1 MTSPTSAADQAQRAY
16 ERTARRL
23 RNKTA
28 ADSKRQAASLKRAT
42 SKFKKAPR
50 ASRNAGRSNKVW
62 SLLSKAHRGGE
73 LADAYA
79 AKKGEIVSTNM
90 LLSSSPKERAAE
102 WDLECKKHPRVRKD
116 RVVMHLTL
124 SRPNGADLTSQK
136 WGTVVQCFLREA
148 GLEGAAHVAY
158 LHTDTKCQH
167 VHIVV
172 SRSLPTGQLWSDSQ
186 DFYKFRDASER
197 TVQVLNIE
205 VEGTPSTSQAPTDR
219 AVSAQRRANRRGTPS
234 AWVDPQVV
242 ERALSRA
249 KRLEELPAL
258 LLAEGV
264 EFQLAQ
270 SPSGQITTGVL
281 MRAKGSQEWLAGSS
295 ISRQLSLPAIQRQI
309 ELNAQRANA
318 VAPQRPPVPMPGMR
332 PAPAPQIQT
341 PRQRGG

>member
-1 MTSPTSAADQAQRAY
+1 MTNPSASADRAQRDY
-16 ERTARRL
+16 ERTARKL

-42 SKFKKAPR
+42 SKIKKALR

-79 AKKGEIVSTNM
+79 SKKGEIISTNM

-136 WGTVVQCFLREA
+136 WGAVVQCFLREA
-148 GLEGAAHVAY
+148 GLEGAAYVAY

-172 SRSLPTGQLWSDSQ
+172 SRSLPTGKLWSDSQ

-197 TVQVLNIE
+197 AVQVLNIE

-219 AVSAQRRANRRGTPS
+219 AVSAVRRANRRGTPS

-258 LLAEGV
+258 LQAEGV
-264 EFQLAQ
+264 EFKLAQ
-270 SPSGQITTGVL
+270 KSPNDKVTGVL

-295 ISRQLSLPAIQRQI
+295 INRNFSLPALERQ
-309 ELNAQRANA
+309 LASNASKD
-318 VAPQRPPVPMPGMR
+318 APIPRPPIPGHMHVQAAQN
-332 PAPAPQIQT
+332 PSAQF
-341 PRQRGG
+341 PRQR

>member
-1 MTSPTSAADQAQRAY
+1 MAKPTTSSDQAQRAY
-16 ERTARRL
+16 ERTARKL
-23 RNKTA
+23 RNKNA
-28 ADSKRQAASLKRAT
+28 ADSKRQAASLKRT
-42 SKFKKAPR
+42 GTGSKFKKAPR

-79 AKKGEIVSTNM
+79 AKKGEIISTNM

-205 VEGTPSTSQAPTDR
+205 VEGTPSTSQAPTDA
-219 AVSAQRRANRRGTPS
+219 AVSAMRRSHRRGTPS
-234 AWVDPQVV
+234 AWVQPEVV
-242 ERALSRA
+242 QHAVSQARTLA
-249 KRLEELPAL
+249 ELPAL
-258 LLAEGV
+258 LQAHGI
-264 EFQLAQ
+264 EFKL
-270 SPSGQITTGVL
+270 STSGQVTTGVA

-318 VAPQRPPVPMPGMR
+318 VAPQRPPAPMPGMR

>member
-1 MTSPTSAADQAQRAY
+1 MANPSASADRAQRDY
-16 ERTARRL
+16 ERTARKL
-23 RNKTA
+23 RNKNS

-42 SKFKKAPR
+42 SKVKKAPR

-73 LADAYA
+73 LADGYA

-90 LLSSSPKERAAE
+90 LSSSPKERAAE

-158 LHTDTKCQH
+158 LHADTKNQH

-197 TVQVLNIE
+197 AVQVLNIE
-205 VEGTPSTSQAPTDR
+205 VGGTPSISHAPSDR
-219 AVSAQRRANRRGTPS
+219 AVNAMRRSQRRGTPS

-242 ERALSRA
+242 ERAISRA

-270 SPSGQITTGVL
+270 SPNSPNAKVTGVL
-281 MRAKGSQEWLAGSS
+281 MRAQGADEWLAGSS
-295 ISRQLSLPAIQRQI
+295 INRQFSLPAIQRQI
-309 ELNAQRANA
+309 ELNAQRANG
-318 VAPQRPPVPMPGMR
+318 VTPERPPAPMSMQR
-332 PAPAPQIQT
+332 PAPAQIQT